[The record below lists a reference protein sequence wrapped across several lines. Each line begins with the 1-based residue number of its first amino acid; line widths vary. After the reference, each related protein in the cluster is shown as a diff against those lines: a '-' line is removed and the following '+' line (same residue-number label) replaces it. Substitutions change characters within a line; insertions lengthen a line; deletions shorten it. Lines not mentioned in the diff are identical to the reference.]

1 MTKTWSLVSRFMLTR
16 RCSLCRKKIPAA
28 GAVIGSLKA
37 FCNMEHLIQFA
48 KTKGKVVIDKA
59 RRLEKKEGSIKLKRR
74 MEWVKEAQAAFN
86 SYIRERDRG
95 SECISCSTILPME
108 DTVGGGYDCGH
119 YRSTGSSPHLRFHL
133 HNAHGQ
139 CKKCNRYLSGS
150 VTNYRI
156 KLVKKIGNYRLDAL
170 ESNQVIRK
178 YSVEH
183 LQRIKLIFTKK
194 TKRIRANVDKRN
206 QK

>member
-1 MTKTWSLVSRFMLTR
+1 MLGSMLTR
-16 RCSLCRKKIPAA
+16 RCSFCRKKIPAA
-28 GAVIGSLKA
+28 GAVVGSLKA

-48 KTKGKVVIDKA
+48 RTKGKIVVDKA
-59 RRLEKKEGSIKLKRR
+59 KRLEKKADSIKLKRR
-74 MEWVKEAQAAFN
+74 VEWVKEAQAAFN

-95 SECISCSTILPME
+95 NECISCSTILPME
-108 DTVGGGYDCGH
+108 DIVGGGYDCGH
-119 YRSTGSSPHLRFHL
+119 YRSTGSSPHLRFNL

-170 ESNQVIRK
+170 EANQVIRK
-178 YSVEH
+178 YSIEY

-194 TKRIRANVDKRN
+194 VKRIKSNADKRN